1 MTGGSRVICR
11 RCDGRGYDWRADH
24 EDGGYRWGECPL
36 NCDHGYFALP
46 LTAAQALEDTCR
58 WGELAAYYDP
68 AGVPDLEEIAA

>member
-1 MTGGSRVICR
+1 MDC
-11 RCDGRGYDWRADH
+11 
-24 EDGGYRWGECPL
+24 E
-36 NCDHGYFALP
+36 HGYFALP